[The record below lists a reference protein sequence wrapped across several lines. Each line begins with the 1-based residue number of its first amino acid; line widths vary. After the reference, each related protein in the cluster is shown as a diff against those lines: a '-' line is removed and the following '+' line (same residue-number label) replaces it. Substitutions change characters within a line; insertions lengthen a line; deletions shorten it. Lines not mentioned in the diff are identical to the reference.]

1 MPFSRQ
7 MDKLVYPYHG
17 ILLRIKR
24 NKVLIHDSMWMNL
37 NIVLSERS
45 QMQKDKH
52 SITPST

>member
-24 NKVLIHDSMWMNL
+24 NKVLIQATILMN
-37 NIVLSERS
+37 I
-45 QMQKDKH
+45 K
-52 SITPST
+52 IC